1 MIIKFSLV
9 NLCMGTIKHYNLKE
23 TDIFIFDDY
32 IINQIHDVVLLNHP
46 LVKIKSLKST
56 SA

>member
-1 MIIKFSLV
+1 
-9 NLCMGTIKHYNLKE
+9 MGTIKHYNLKE

-32 IINQIHDVVLLNHP
+32 IINQIHDVVLLNHT